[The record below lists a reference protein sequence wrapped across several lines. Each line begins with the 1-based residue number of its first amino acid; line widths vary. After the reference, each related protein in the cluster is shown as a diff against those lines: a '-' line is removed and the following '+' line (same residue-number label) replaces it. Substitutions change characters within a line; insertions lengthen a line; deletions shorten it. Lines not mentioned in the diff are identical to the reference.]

1 MFIILFLIVGFIAG
15 AFGSLLGLGGGVI
28 VVPALLLLPLVL
40 VDVPI
45 LSSQAAAGTSLA
57 TMIVTGI
64 SSVIAYGKQHTI
76 DVKSG
81 FIFLIGIAP
90 GAILGTF
97 VSRLLPTDA
106 FLIYFGFFMLLIAL
120 SLFFRPQQ
128 HKEKKVE
135 KAYWRTGIDD
145 TGKPY
150 AYGFSYPTAILI
162 SVVVGFLSSL
172 FGVGGGAIMVPVMM
186 LLFGFPIKIAT
197 ATAMLLVLFS
207 AIVGTGAYAVSGH
220 VEWLLVL
227 ALIPGAYFGAKCG
240 AWLNRRLQSTVL
252 MIVMRIVFIALAIQL
267 IIQGIM

>member
-28 VVPALLLLPLVL
+28 VVPALLLLPMVL
-40 VDVPI
+40 ADVPS
-45 LSSQAAAGTSLA
+45 LTSQAAAGTSLA

-64 SSVIAYGKQHTI
+64 SSVIAYGKQRTM

-128 HKEKKVE
+128 HKEKEVE

-150 AYGFSYPTAILI
+150 AYGFSYPTAIII

-197 ATAMLLVLFS
+197 ALLCYLS
-207 AIVGTGAYAVSGH
+207 YSQR
-220 VEWLLVL
+220 LLE
-227 ALIPGAYFGAKCG
+227 
-240 AWLNRRLQSTVL
+240 RVL
-252 MIVMRIVFIALAIQL
+252 MLWGAC
-267 IIQGIM
+267 

>member
-28 VVPALLLLPLVL
+28 VVPALLLLPMVL
-40 VDVPI
+40 ADVPS
-45 LSSQAAAGTSLA
+45 LTSQAAAGTSLA

-64 SSVIAYGKQHTI
+64 SSVIAYGKQRTM

-128 HKEKKVE
+128 HKEKEVE

-150 AYGFSYPTAILI
+150 AYGFSYPTAIII

-207 AIVGTGAYAVSGH
+207 AIVGTGAYALGGMLNGYLFWPLFQAPISGQN
-220 VEWLLVL
+220 VVL
-227 ALIPGAYFGAKCG
+227 GLTAVYNQTYLS
-240 AWLNRRLQSTVL
+240 L
-252 MIVMRIVFIALAIQL
+252 
-267 IIQGIM
+267 